1 MTELERQQWD
11 VVVVGA
17 GGAGLRAA
25 IEARERG
32 ARTAVICKSLFG
44 KAHTVM
50 AEGGIAA
57 SMGNVNS
64 RDNWQVHF
72 RDTMR
77 GGKFLN
83 QWRMAELHAKE
94 APDRVWELETWGA
107 LFDRTPDGKIS
118 QRNFGGHEYPRLAHV
133 GDRTGL
139 ELIRTLQQKIVSL
152 QQEDLRE
159 HGDHEAR
166 LKVFQECTV
175 TRVLKDGGRS
185 ERGVPPGR
193 RLGGRVSGT
202 FCYERESGRFFVLE
216 APAVVLATGGIGKS
230 FKVTSNSWEYTGD
243 GHALALLAGA
253 PLLNMEFVQFHPTGM
268 VWPPS
273 VKGILVTESVRG
285 DGGVLRNSEGK
296 RFMFDYVPDVFKEK
310 YAQSEEEGD
319 RWYEDPDHNRRPP
332 ELLPRDEVARA
343 INSEVKAGRGSPH
356 GGVFLDVSTRMPAE
370 TIRRRLP
377 SMYHQFKELADVDIT
392 AEAMEVG
399 PTCHYV
405 MGGIAVDSDTAAT
418 VAVPG
423 LFAAGEVAGGMHG
436 SNRLGGNSLSDLL
449 VFGRRAGLHAAEYAS
464 GIGDPPVVDE
474 EQIDAAAAEAL
485 RPFSAEEPDAAGGP
499 AENPYTLHQE
509 LQQTMNDLVGIIRRA
524 PEMEQALEKL
534 AELRI
539 RARRAGVEGH
549 RQFNPGWHLALDL
562 RNMLLVS
569 ECIARAALERTES
582 RGGHTR
588 EDCPTMERSW
598 RPVNLLCR
606 PSDDGALPLGGRI
619 ELVRKT
625 TEPIRPDL
633 LSLFDKEELVK
644 YLAEEELYE

>member
-1 MTELERQQWD
+1 MSVVDRQEWD

-57 SMGNVNS
+57 SMGNANAH
-64 RDNWQVHF
+64 DNWQVHF

-83 QWRMAELHAKE
+83 QWRMAELHAQE

-107 LFDRTPDGKIS
+107 LFDRTKDGRIS

-152 QQEDLRE
+152 QQEDKKE
-159 HGDHEAR
+159 TGDYESR
-166 LKVFQECTV
+166 LKVYQECTV
-175 TRVLKDGGRS
+175 TRVLKDGS
-185 ERGVPPGR
+185 
-193 RLGGRVSGT
+193 RVSGV
-202 FCYERESGRFFVLE
+202 FAYDRETGRFFVLE
-216 APAVVLATGGIGKS
+216 APAVVIATGGIGKS

-310 YAQSEEEGD
+310 YAESEEEGD
-319 RWYEDPDHNRRPP
+319 RWYEDPDNNRRPP

-370 TIRRRLP
+370 VIRRRLP

-392 AEAMEVG
+392 AEPMEVG

-405 MGGIAVDSDTAAT
+405 MGGVAVESDTAA
-418 VAVPG
+418 ARGVPG

-449 VFGRRAGLHAAEYAS
+449 VFGRRAGWHAAEYATALAAAP
-464 GIGDPPVVDE
+464 PPVDE
-474 EQIDAAAAEAL
+474 AQVDAAAAEAL
-485 RPFSAEEPDAAGGP
+485 RPFSAEGAEPAVGP
-499 AENPYTLHQE
+499 PENPYTLHQE
-509 LQQTMNDLVGIIRRA
+509 LQQAMNDLVGIIRREG
-524 PEMEQALEKL
+524 EMEQALEKL
-534 AELRI
+534 ADLRV

-569 ECIARAALERTES
+569 ECVARAALERTES

-588 EDCPTMERSW
+588 EDHPGMDREW
-598 RPVNLLCR
+598 RNVNLLCQLTD
-606 PSDDGALPLGGRI
+606 PTGG
-619 ELVRKT
+619 LAATDPVRGQIDLTRET
-625 TEPIRPDL
+625 TDPIRADL
-633 LSLFDKEELVK
+633 LALFDKEELVK